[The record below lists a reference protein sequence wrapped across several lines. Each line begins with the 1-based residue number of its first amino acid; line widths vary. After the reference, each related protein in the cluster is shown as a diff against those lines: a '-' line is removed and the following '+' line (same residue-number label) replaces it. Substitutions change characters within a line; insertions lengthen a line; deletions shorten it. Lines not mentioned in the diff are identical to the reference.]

1 MCEEV
6 SAHEAGEAGLEPV
19 HGEGGGVVERMHGDE
34 DWAGGQLVLPAG
46 QPVHGGEGVTLAQ
59 PVSVNF
65 LVQQPLRCGDVA
77 VDIATTTT
85 AWGAAPPLQC
95 LPGPD

>member
-46 QPVHGGEGVTLAQ
+46 QPVHGGEGVTLTQ
-59 PVSVNF
+59 PVSVNLPLTGADGQAGHDF
-65 LVQQPLRCGDVA
+65 LQLPLDSVNM
-77 VDIATTTT
+77 DLEQKK
-85 AWGAAPPLQC
+85 PLSV
-95 LPGPD
+95 